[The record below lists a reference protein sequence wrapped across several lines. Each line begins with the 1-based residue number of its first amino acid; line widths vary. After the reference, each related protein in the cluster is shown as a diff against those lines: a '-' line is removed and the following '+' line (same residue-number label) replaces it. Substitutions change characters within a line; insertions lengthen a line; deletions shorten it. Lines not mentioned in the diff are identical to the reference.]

1 MYKLKRK
8 SYGPVMEQRCTDGME
23 YLVFPALEKTGIVTH
38 LFSSRIGGA
47 STGIYSTVNYSYDL
61 GDVKEHV
68 DENYR
73 RTVRI
78 LGGGR
83 SMDDFVRSAQTHT
96 TNVRIV
102 TEKDRG
108 KGVTRP
114 RDYTDVDGL
123 VTDVP
128 GLILVIF
135 WADCV
140 PLFFVDPVH
149 RAIGASH
156 AGWRGTI
163 GQIGKVTL
171 ETMHRQYGTNP
182 GDCICAIGPSICGDC
197 YEVGADVAGRFEEEI
212 PRDVRSD
219 FHILRKKENGKYL
232 LDLWQANR
240 WILEEAGVPARNISV
255 TDICTRCNRDFLFS
269 HRITG
274 FKRGVNAGF
283 LSLNSSLNEP

>member
-1 MYKLKRK
+1 MYRLVRK
-8 SYGPVMEQRCTDGME
+8 PGGPVLEEREKDGME
-23 YLVFPALEKTGIVTH
+23 YMVFPALEKTGIVTH

-61 GDVKEHV
+61 GDEKAHV

-73 RTVRI
+73 RTARI
-78 LGGGR
+78 LGR
-83 SMDDFVRSAQTHT
+83 SVEDFVRSAQTHT
-96 TNVRIV
+96 TNVRVV
-102 TEKDRG
+102 TGKDRG

-123 VTDVP
+123 ITNVP

-156 AGWRGTI
+156 AGWRGTLGKI
-163 GQIGKVTL
+163 GEITL
-171 ETMHRQYGTNP
+171 SKMRDMYGTDP
-182 GDCICAIGPSICGDC
+182 ADCICAVGPSICADC
-197 YEVGADVAGRFEEEI
+197 YEVGGDVADRF
-212 PRDVRSD
+212 SD
-219 FHILRKKENGKYL
+219 DIFRGCVRKKDNGKFL
-232 LDLWQANR
+232 LDLWRANR
-240 WILEEAGVPARNISV
+240 NILQEAGVRPENISV
-255 TDICTRCNRDFLFS
+255 TDICTKCNPNYLFS

-283 LSLNSSLNEP
+283 LSLDK

>member
-1 MYKLKRK
+1 MYRLVRK
-8 SYGPVMEQRCTDGME
+8 PDGPVLEQREKDGME
-23 YLVFPALEKTGIVTH
+23 YLVFPALENTGIVTH
-38 LFSSRIGGA
+38 MFSSRIGGA

-61 GDVKEHV
+61 GDEKEHV

-73 RTVRI
+73 RTARI
-78 LGGGR
+78 LGR
-83 SMDDFVRSAQTHT
+83 SRNDYVRSAQTHT
-96 TNVRIV
+96 TNVRVV
-102 TEKDRG
+102 TEEDRG

-123 VTDVP
+123 ITDVP
-128 GLILVIF
+128 GLVLVIF

-156 AGWRGTI
+156 AGWRGTLGKI
-163 GQIGKVTL
+163 GEITL
-171 ETMHRQYGTNP
+171 SKMRDMYGTDP
-182 GDCICAIGPSICGDC
+182 ADCVCAVGPSICGDC
-197 YEVGADVAGRFEEEI
+197 YEVGGDVADRFSDDI
-212 PRDVRSD
+212 FRGCVRE
-219 FHILRKKENGKYL
+219 KENGKYL

-240 WILEEAGVPARNISV
+240 NILLEAGVRPENISV
-255 TDICTRCNRDFLFS
+255 TDICTKCNHDYLFS

-283 LSLNSSLNEP
+283 LSLDEP